1 MRPFVH
7 TLITALLAIALVTYL
22 LQRWWRYRQAL
33 DLRYAQAV
41 IPWLVLE
48 CMGYLMTL
56 GWLDEHGRTAT
67 RVVYQLLIFGVTV
80 FLLTTVTGRTG
91 HGWPALIAVAQLVTG
106 LICAPLAGSWAVL
119 WDGVNVASSVILVLM
134 LAYTVWGL
142 TSSKGWLVLLMAV
155 VGVGVMLTDLRAAGA
170 GPVQASVAHDAY
182 ALGLFVLWRA
192 LTQRLNVAERRPHAL
207 SQARRQL
214 AQDLHDGVGAQLAC
228 IILALDLRHPTQRAT
243 AVSLQHCLMTLKL
256 LVDAADHQASV
267 LGHLA
272 SLRYRMQPLLEL
284 ISIELHWEISGEDSL
299 EKVRGDAA
307 HQILHIAQE
316 ALANAMRHAH
326 ATRISVTCQHLDER
340 GELLLEVADNG
351 IGMPA
356 HLLAC
361 SAAPLANTPT
371 GAGKGVLSMRRRAQR
386 LGGYVVIE
394 SIAGQGTRVRLI
406 APLKH
411 RM

>member
-1 MRPFVH
+1 
-7 TLITALLAIALVTYL
+7 
-22 LQRWWRYRQAL
+22 
-33 DLRYAQAV
+33 
-41 IPWLVLE
+41 
-48 CMGYLMTL
+48 
-56 GWLDEHGRTAT
+56 
-67 RVVYQLLIFGVTV
+67 
-80 FLLTTVTGRTG
+80 
-91 HGWPALIAVAQLVTG
+91 
-106 LICAPLAGSWAVL
+106 
-119 WDGVNVASSVILVLM
+119 
-134 LAYTVWGL
+134 
-142 TSSKGWLVLLMAV
+142 
-155 VGVGVMLTDLRAAGA
+155 
-170 GPVQASVAHDAY
+170 
-182 ALGLFVLWRA
+182 
-192 LTQRLNVAERRPHAL
+192 
-207 SQARRQL
+207 
-214 AQDLHDGVGAQLAC
+214 
-228 IILALDLRHPTQRAT
+228 
-243 AVSLQHCLMTLKL
+243 
-256 LVDAADHQASV
+256 
-267 LGHLA
+267 LA